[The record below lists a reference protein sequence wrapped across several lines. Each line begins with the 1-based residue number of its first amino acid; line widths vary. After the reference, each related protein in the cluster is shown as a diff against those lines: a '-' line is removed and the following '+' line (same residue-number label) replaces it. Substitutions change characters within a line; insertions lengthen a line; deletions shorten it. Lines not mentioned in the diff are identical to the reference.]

1 MIIASRILKFR
12 DPKGDRGISIDIH
25 APEQD
30 RVDWICRFEIGWPNE
45 KAIRWG
51 SGVDAV
57 QALLQAFQMI
67 GAEIY
72 TSDLHASGRLS
83 WFEQGNGYGFPVP
96 NNIRDLLIG
105 ADAEFL

>member
-1 MIIASRILKFR
+1 MVIASRILKHR
-12 DPKGDRGISIDIH
+12 DQNGDRDISIRIH
-25 APEQD
+25 APEKD
-30 RVDWICRFEIGWPNE
+30 RVDWICRFQIEWPNE
-45 KAIRWG
+45 TADRWG

-72 TSDLHASGRLS
+72 TSNLHASGQLS
-83 WFEQGNGYGFPVP
+83 WFEQGGGYGFPVP
-96 NNIRDLLIG
+96 NNIRDLLTG